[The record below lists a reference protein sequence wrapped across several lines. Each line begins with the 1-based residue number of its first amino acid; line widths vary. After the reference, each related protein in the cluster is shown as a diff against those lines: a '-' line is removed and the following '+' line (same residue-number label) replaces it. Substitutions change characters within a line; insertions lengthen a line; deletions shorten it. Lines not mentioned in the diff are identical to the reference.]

1 MIIPF
6 IALFLPAV
14 TLGETKS
21 IYKIAHVL
29 SRVSNMIHKCKG
41 QKKKK
46 KKETKSTM
54 KLHLRSILDGMQQCN
69 S

>member
-6 IALFLPAV
+6 IVLFFPAAALR
-14 TLGETKS
+14 ETKS
-21 IYKIAHVL
+21 IYNIAHIL
-29 SRVSNMIHKCKG
+29 SRVSNVTQKRQG

-46 KKETKSTM
+46 KTKSM
-54 KLHLRSILDGMQQCN
+54 IKLHLCFTLDGMQQCN

>member
-6 IALFLPAV
+6 ISLLLPAV
-14 TLGETKS
+14 ALRETKS
-21 IYKIAHVL
+21 IYNIAHIL
-29 SRVSNMIHKCKG
+29 SRVSKVTQKRQG

-46 KKETKSTM
+46 KTKRM
-54 KLHLRSILDGMQQCN
+54 IKLHLCFTLDGMQQCN